1 MPILTIA
8 EKIAQVEAKIV
19 DANTT
24 LVTKRANA
32 EQRRNAWMATEEDIR
47 VLEARLTGL
56 QATLAELKV

>member
-24 LVTKRANA
+24 LAAKRANA
-32 EQRRNAWMATEEDIR
+32 EQRRNAWMATEEDVR